1 MNRDNAQHLRSFW
14 QIEIMG
20 WGWFFIYDFLE
31 SIHDGQP
38 NYLYHNDGERHFTH
52 VALVAGTALDRK

>member
-1 MNRDNAQHLRSFW
+1 
-14 QIEIMG
+14 MG